1 MPPGSLDKE
10 CLFSLMESPL
20 DLDCAEKAFSCRR
33 VSFVPHP
40 ARTHPHHA
48 RTQVEQLY
56 TRVFRPALAFPRPRK
71 IAASS
76 APRSGPGRR
85 KHGGR
90 GSASSQEPGPH
101 QPAPHPIP
109 VHLPAA
115 PPRDRSIG
123 SLPHSLTHSL
133 PSLPPAPSLPFCLP
147 SSRSPAARGAPPHS
161 AAGLPAGP
169 SSGWTGPGAWSCPPL
184 PRTSPR
190 AACAPAHAQKSEKRR
205 SQRPEP
211 GSVHSRAAAA
221 AAAAVAARLVGT
233 SSCGDC
239 S

>member
-101 QPAPHPIP
+101 QPAPHPLP
-109 VHLPAA
+109 VHLPAT

-147 SSRSPAARGAPPHS
+147 SSRSPAARGAPK
-161 AAGLPAGP
+161 G
-169 SSGWTGPGAWSCPPL
+169 
-184 PRTSPR
+184 
-190 AACAPAHAQKSEKRR
+190 
-205 SQRPEP
+205 
-211 GSVHSRAAAA
+211 
-221 AAAAVAARLVGT
+221 AARLSASFASDTRRLPELSDLRMRKVSGYLRLSPVISVYLRLSPAST
-233 SSCGDC
+233 GHRTGSIYSPDGYRPRYPRLM
-239 S
+239 